1 MCDPMIMG
9 ALSIA
14 GGVMQGVGA
23 AQQMKAQA
31 VSHANEAE
39 MKELQKHEQHMASAY
54 KMARLTDEAKRI
66 GGQQRAATVEGGL
79 TMTGSAMDVAMDTAN
94 EIDLDLAAIKFNSN
108 LTETH
113 LEVGRQADLKRSAD
127 ANSAVGLAF
136 LTPILGAAAKF
147 PI

>member
-1 MCDPMIMG
+1 MCDPVIMG

-31 VSHANEAE
+31 QSHANEAE
-39 MKELQKHEQHMASAY
+39 MKELQKHQEHMASAY

-66 GGQQRAATVEGGL
+66 GGQQRAAMVEGGL
-79 TMTGSAMDVAMDTAN
+79 AQTGSAMDVAMDTAN
-94 EIDLDLAAIKFNSN
+94 EIDLDLAAIRFNAN
-108 LTETH
+108 LVENN
-113 LEVGRQADLKRSAD
+113 LELGRKMDLKKSAD

-136 LTPILGAAAKF
+136 LTPILGAATKI